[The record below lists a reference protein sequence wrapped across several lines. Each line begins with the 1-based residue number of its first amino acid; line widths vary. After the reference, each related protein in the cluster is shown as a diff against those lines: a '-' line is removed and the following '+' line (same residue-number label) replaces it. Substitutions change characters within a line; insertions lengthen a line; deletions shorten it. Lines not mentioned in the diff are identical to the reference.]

1 MFDGSRRVTR
11 ILGLLEVMRVDEC
24 PFQEA
29 GKPPSATIKDHG
41 LVIRQIQPICKVM
54 LFLPALPGR
63 VRPLV
68 LALLALVGGLLAAPA
83 PVLAQADNPSGLK
96 LPRFVSTRSN
106 PINVRVGPGTKYEVA
121 WNFLVSGVPVEIIQE
136 FDTWRKIRDAEGDE
150 GWVHQSLLVGNRA
163 GYATP
168 LVANGEVAMRAS
180 RSEDAPVRARLAPGV
195 RVSISECDGTWCNVS
210 AGQPGER
217 ASHSGFV
224 HQEELWGVYPD
235 EEFD

>member
-1 MFDGSRRVTR
+1 M
-11 ILGLLEVMRVDEC
+11 
-24 PFQEA
+24 
-29 GKPPSATIKDHG
+29 
-41 LVIRQIQPICKVM
+41 IRQFQPVCKVM

-63 VRPLV
+63 ARPIY
-68 LALLALVGGLLAAPA
+68 LALLALFSGLLAAPA

-106 PINVRVGPGTKYEVA
+106 PINVRVGPGTKYEIA

-136 FDTWRKIRDAEGDE
+136 FDTWRKIRDVEGAE

-163 GYATP
+163 GYVTP
-168 LVANGEVAMRAS
+168 IMANGEVEMRAN
-180 RSEDAPVRARLAPGV
+180 RSDEAAVRARLSPGV
-195 RVSISECDGTWCNVS
+195 RVSISECDGSWCSVS

-217 ASHSGFV
+217 ASYSGYV
-224 HQEELWGVYPD
+224 RQEELWGVYPD